1 MLKTL
6 LFSVL
11 FLSAVG
17 FFIYSVLNFLKFL
30 KIGKPEYRLNNI
42 GQRIANTL
50 KIAIFQAKLFR
61 QKFAGF
67 LHIIIFWGFLS
78 LLIVVIEGFI
88 EGFVHG
94 FSFSFLGKFYSVITF
109 TQDFFGLLVLVTVIF
124 SLFRRYIGTPKRL
137 QVESSSRL
145 DASIILV
152 MISFVMIT
160 MLGANAERILLG
172 NSAGFRP
179 VSGFI
184 ADNILTTPSNTLYE
198 VFFWGHNIIV
208 LAFLN
213 YLPYS
218 KHFHVLSSVVNT
230 FLSNY
235 KIDTKNVI
243 KPIMVEDK
251 TDEANPKKR
260 LIDFM
265 SDEVPQLGAR
275 DIEDLSWK
283 NILDG
288 YTCTECGRCTEVCPA
303 NSTGKL
309 LNPKNIVKQVRKRTM
324 DKGPLVVKKI
334 EADPILEKALVH
346 DYISQEELWAC
357 TTCAACVEECPV
369 MIDHL
374 STIIELRRNLNMM
387 ESAFPNEVATV
398 QRNLEN
404 NESPWAFPA
413 DMRNDWIEEF
423 VNENNGETNLK
434 KLSTE
439 GTAENLDVVFWVG
452 CAGAFDNRYK
462 TVTKSFAG
470 ILNKA
475 GIKFGVLGSEER
487 CTGDTA
493 RRLGNE
499 FAAVEQFIK
508 PNIET
513 FKQYNIKKIVT
524 MCPHCFHSL
533 KNEYPQFGAELEVKH
548 HTEFIDELIS
558 SGKIATQ
565 KEAKSKFTYHD
576 SCYLGRYNEVY
587 EAPRKAI
594 NNISDSGITEMKRSK
609 SKGFCCGAG
618 GGRMFMEETEGKR
631 VNEERTEEALSTG
644 ADVIASAC
652 PFCMTMLTDGI
663 KAKEK
668 TEEVKVKDIAEIIWE
683 NIKE

>member
-11 FLSAVG
+11 FISAIG
-17 FFIYSVLNFLKFL
+17 FFLFSVSNFLKYL
-30 KIGKPEYRLNNI
+30 KIGKKENRLNNI

-61 QKFAGF
+61 HKFAGF

-78 LLIVVIEGFI
+78 LLIVVVEGFI
-88 EGFVHG
+88 EGFIHG

-179 VSGFI
+179 VSDFI
-184 ADNILTTPSNTLYE
+184 AENILTTPSNTLYE

-208 LAFLN
+208 LGFLN

-235 KIDTKNVI
+235 KIDAKNVI

-265 SDEVPQLGAR
+265 NDEVPQLGAR

-324 DKGPLVVKKI
+324 DKGPLVVKKV

-374 STIIELRRNLNMM
+374 TTIIELRRNLNMM

-413 DMRNDWIEEF
+413 EMRNDWIEEF
-423 VNENNGETNLK
+423 VNENNGNTNLK
-434 KLSTE
+434 KLSIE

-499 FAAVEQFIK
+499 FAAAEQFIK

-524 MCPHCFHSL
+524 MCPHCFQSL

-548 HTEFIDELIS
+548 HSEYIDELIS
-558 SGKIATQ
+558 TGKISTQ
-565 KEAKSKFTYHD
+565 KETKSKYTYHD

-587 EAPRKAI
+587 DAPRKAV
-594 NNISDSGITEMKRSK
+594 NEISDSGIIEMKRSK